1 MRSVLGVSWLFSAV
15 LACTPGGV
23 DDAGAPAPLT
33 FRAVSFNTG
42 TTDGLA
48 HDDPPD
54 DGYTS
59 AEAAFSDAHYG
70 NGLAWRAVVD
80 DTRAY
85 LAEIAPDVV
94 AFQELFHSPACA
106 DVPPEA
112 RVGFVCETWSAGD
125 PSVVLEILGPD
136 FAVACHLEKPDKC
149 LGVRRSFAA
158 IDGCASGLCE
168 DALDG
173 ARVPD
178 CGGGSRIGRAHLT
191 LDDGRALTV
200 VNVHGSSGVTA
211 SDMECRRR
219 QFEQVFVDLDG
230 APAADGEVNLV
241 LGDLNTDPGRLFGAD
256 PSADTILEHVGNDRP
271 FAFLSDVG
279 EAVTATYAGLFNIDH
294 AMSDVLTGACESA
307 GVDGRAPVS
316 DVRYFDHK
324 PLVCDVTLP

>member
-1 MRSVLGVSWLFSAV
+1 MRAPVALLALLSSA
-15 LACTPGGV
+15 LACTSGGDV
-23 DDAGAPAPLT
+23 DAGAPPPLS

-59 AEAAFSDAHYG
+59 VEAGYSDAHYG

-85 LAEIAPDVV
+85 LADIAPDVV

-106 DVPPEA
+106 AVPAEA
-112 RVGFVCETWSAGD
+112 QVGFVCETWSPGD
-125 PSVVLEILGPD
+125 PSVVEEILGPD

-149 LGVRRSFAA
+149 LGVRRSFATLE
-158 IDGCASGLCE
+158 GCASGLCE

-191 LDDGRALTV
+191 LEDGRALTV
-200 VNVHGSSGVTA
+200 VNVHGSSGVTTD
-211 SDMECRRR
+211 DMECRRR

-256 PSADTILEHVGNDRP
+256 PSADAILAHVGNDRP
-271 FAFLSDVG
+271 YTFLSDVG
-279 EAVTATYAGLFNIDH
+279 EAVTPTYAGLFNIDH
-294 AMSDVLTGACESA
+294 AMSDALSGGCESA
-307 GVDGRAPVS
+307 GVEGRAPVS